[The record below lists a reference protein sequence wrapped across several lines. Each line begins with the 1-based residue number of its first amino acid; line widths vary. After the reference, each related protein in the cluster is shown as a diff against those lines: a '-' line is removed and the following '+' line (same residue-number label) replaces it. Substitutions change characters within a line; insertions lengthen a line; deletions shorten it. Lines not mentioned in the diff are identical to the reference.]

1 VDAMRIAR
9 RRGAKTVCISSSL
22 VSELRD
28 VCDMTLVTYATE
40 LERQQDAGISRLAH
54 MVVLDSLCAYMSAQR
69 GTAAM
74 ERLNEAH
81 QHLSRHRY
89 QREGRD

>member
-1 VDAMRIAR
+1 M
-9 RRGAKTVCISSSL
+9 
-22 VSELRD
+22 SELKD
-28 VCDMTLVTYATE
+28 VCDLTLVTYATE
-40 LERQQDAGISRLAH
+40 LERRQDAGISRLAH

-74 ERLNEAH
+74 ERLDEVH